1 MKRFL
6 KLRYLLWTLVSLVTL
21 YFLLIA
27 LENWTGARALAAAR
41 ARIEAAGETL
51 DFKRLLPAPIP
62 DSVNFCALEALAG
75 ITDPKH
81 QPAEALTAL
90 DWGKHHPK
98 AKTPL
103 PISSIPH
110 GKPADLKP
118 WLAYLAEIAVAKADA
133 TPFDAMRAL
142 DEAFPLLKTFSDAAP
157 TRTSALFTPPFGEGQ
172 QGGPLAIQLPHYAL
186 IRPLAKAL
194 AFRAQLAVAAGDAA
208 GSIHSIQA
216 CLRLVEAAFAEPVM
230 IGLLVGE
237 SMHLP
242 AQEAVWSLLHARL
255 ATDAQLAELQRDLAR
270 LDHHAAA
277 LQAMRGELA
286 AITETLLSSPDVF
299 GLVMNAE
306 GAPSQGLAG
315 RMRRLLLPAGF
326 IDHSAANII
335 NVEYEHLVAPLKTG
349 STSAALDAV
358 ERVGPILM
366 EKRGWT
372 NPHWI
377 LASIAVPATPNI
389 LRSVCFNDSINR
401 QALIALAIE
410 RHRLATGQLPATLE
424 ALVPVYLKAVPQDLM
439 NDQPMRYRV
448 DNNAYSLWSVGSDHE
463 DNHGQLPNKEQA
475 HGQWRADYKGDW
487 VWHLPAQLK

>member
-51 DFKRLLPAPIP
+51 DFKRLLPVPIP
-62 DSVNFCALEALAG
+62 DSINFCALEPLAG

-81 QPAEALTAL
+81 QPAESLTAL
-90 DWGKHHPK
+90 DWRKHHPK
-98 AKTPL
+98 AKEP
-103 PISSIPH
+103 PRFSSISL

-118 WLAYLAEIAVAKADA
+118 WIAYLAEIAAAKADA
-133 TPFDAMRAL
+133 TPVDAMRAL
-142 DEAFPLLKTFSDAAP
+142 DEAFPMIKTLSDAAP
-157 TRTSALFTPPFGEGQ
+157 GRKSALFTPPFGEGQ
-172 QGGPLAIQLPHYAL
+172 PGGPMTIQLPHYAL

-194 AFRAQLAVAAGDAA
+194 TLRAQLATAAGDAA

-242 AQEAVWSLLHARL
+242 AQEAVWSLLRARV
-255 ATDAQLAELQRDLAR
+255 ATDEQLAELQAELAR

-286 AITETLLSSPDVF
+286 AITDTLLSSPDVF

-349 STSAALDAV
+349 RTSAALDAV

-377 LASIAVPATPNI
+377 LASIAVPVTPNI
-389 LRSVCFNDSINR
+389 LRSVCFNDAINR

-410 RHRLATGQLPATLE
+410 RHRLATGRLPSKLE
-424 ALVPVYLKAVPQDLM
+424 ELVPTYLESVPTDPV
-439 NDQPMRYRV
+439 NDQPMRYSHQDGSYR
-448 DNNAYSLWSVGSDHE
+448 LWSVAMDRQDDG
-463 DNHGQLPNKEQA
+463 GQQSPDLDLKKL
-475 HGQWRADYKGDW
+475 RDKDYRGDW
-487 VWHLPAQLK
+487 VWKN

>member
-21 YFLLIA
+21 YFLVIA

-51 DFKRLLPAPIP
+51 EFKRLLPTPIP
-62 DSVNFCALEALAG
+62 DSVNFCALEPLAG

-81 QPAEALTAL
+81 KPAEALTAL

-98 AKTPL
+98 AKAPL
-103 PISSIPH
+103 PLSSISLA
-110 GKPADLKP
+110 KPADLKP
-118 WLAYLAEIAVAKADA
+118 WIAYLAEIGVAKTDA
-133 TPFDAMRAL
+133 TPVDALRAL
-142 DEAFPLLKTFSDAAP
+142 DEAFPLLKTLSDAAP
-157 TRTSALFTPPFGEGQ
+157 GRKSALFTPPFGEGQ
-172 QGGPLAIQLPHYAL
+172 QGGPLAIQLPHYIL

-194 AFRAQLAVAAGDAA
+194 ALRAQLAIAAGDAVE
-208 GSIHSIQA
+208 SVHSIQA
-216 CLRLVEAAFAEPVM
+216 CLRLVEAMFAEPVM

-237 SMHLP
+237 SMHIP
-242 AQEAVWSLLHARL
+242 AQEAVWSLLHARM
-255 ATDAQLAELQRDLAR
+255 ATNEQLAELQADLAR
-270 LDHHAAA
+270 LDHHAAV

-286 AITETLLSSPDVF
+286 AITDTLLSSPDVF
-299 GLVMNAE
+299 GLVMNAD
-306 GAPSQGLAG
+306 GASSQGLAG
-315 RMRRLLLPAGF
+315 RMRRLLLPTGF
-326 IDHSAANII
+326 IHHSAANII
-335 NVEYEHLVAPLKTG
+335 NVEYEHLIAPLKTG
-349 STSAALDAV
+349 RTSEALDAV

-401 QALIALAIE
+401 QEIIALAIE
-410 RHRLATGQLPATLE
+410 RHRLATGQLPQTLE
-424 ALVPVYLKAVPQDLM
+424 ALVPAYLESVPQDLM

-448 DNNAYSLWSVGSDHE
+448 DNDAYSLWSVGSDQE
-463 DNHGQLPNKEQA
+463 DNHGQLPNQERA
-475 HGQWRADYKGDW
+475 NGQWRANYKGDW
-487 VWHLPAQLK
+487 VWHLPAPAK

>member
-1 MKRFL
+1 MKRFF

-21 YFLLIA
+21 YFLVVA
-27 LENWTGARALAAAR
+27 LENWTGARALATAR

-51 DFKRLLPAPIP
+51 EFKRLLPVPIP
-62 DSVNFCALEALAG
+62 DSVNFCALEPLAG

-81 QPAEALTAL
+81 KPAEGLTTV
-90 DWGKHHPK
+90 DWGKRHPK
-98 AKTPL
+98 AIRPNSFSGIAQAKL
-103 PISSIPH
+103 
-110 GKPADLKP
+110 ADLKP
-118 WLAYLAEIAVAKADA
+118 WISYLAEIGVTKPDA
-133 TPFDAMRAL
+133 TAIDAMGAL
-142 DEAFPLLKTFSDAAP
+142 DRAFPLLKTLTDAAAV
-157 TRTSALFTPPFGEGQ
+157 RKKAMFTPPLGEGQ
-172 QGGPLAIQLPHYAL
+172 EGGPLAIQLPHYTL
-186 IRPLAKAL
+186 VRPLSKAL
-194 AFRAQLAVAAGDAA
+194 ALRAQLAVASGDATEA
-208 GSIHSIQA
+208 IHSIQA
-216 CLRLVEAAFAEPVM
+216 CLRLVEAAFAEPLM

-255 ATDAQLAELQRDLAR
+255 ATDDQLAELQGYLAR

-306 GAPSQGLAG
+306 GAPSKGLAG
-315 RMRRLLLPAGF
+315 RMRRLLLPTGF

-335 NVEYEHLVAPLKTG
+335 NVEYEHLIAPLKTG

-410 RHRLATGQLPATLE
+410 RHRLATGQLPQTLE
-424 ALVPVYLKAVPQDLM
+424 ALVPAYLESVPQDLM

-448 DNNAYSLWSVGSDHE
+448 DNDAYSLWSVGSDQE
-463 DNHGQLPNKEQA
+463 DNHGQLPNKERA
-475 HGQWRADYKGDW
+475 NGQWRADYKGDW
-487 VWHLPAQLK
+487 VWHLPAPVK